1 MTIGEKIANL
11 RSAAHISQEQL
22 AEELSVSRQSVS
34 KWEVNQSLPQIENIL
49 TLCRL
54 FRVTADALLRDD
66 ISLFGDVPGQ
76 KSAINETG
84 AKNKYFGTD
93 GFRGEANV
101 TLTADHAY
109 RVGRFLGWYYAS
121 PLSGF
126 HMPNYRPRSA
136 RTRAGRAICWSMP
149 SRRA

>member
-66 ISLFGDVPGQ
+66 ISLFGDVPGRNPPST
-76 KSAINETG
+76 KRA
-84 AKNKYFGTD
+84 
-93 GFRGEANV
+93 
-101 TLTADHAY
+101 
-109 RVGRFLGWYYAS
+109 
-121 PLSGF
+121 
-126 HMPNYRPRSA
+126 PRTNTSA
-136 RTRAGRAICWSMP
+136 RTASGGKP
-149 SRRA
+149 T